1 VSASGDVLVILG
13 VVAVGAAAV
22 WYVEKQYEDAG
33 GVVGL
38 SSSLFTY
45 ATSSLANSP
54 PPPPGMGS
62 IPDQTVLNTS
72 NATQEP
78 WLNSLLNS
86 SLTMQSIGM

>member
-62 IPDQTVLNTS
+62 IPDTS

>member
-1 VSASGDVLVILG
+1 MSASSDILVIVG
-13 VVAVGAAAV
+13 VVAVVAAAA
-22 WYVEKQYEDAG
+22 WYAETQYESAG

-38 SSSLFTY
+38 STSLFTY
-45 ATSSLANSP
+45 AANSLANSP
-54 PPPPGMGS
+54 PPPAGMGS
-62 IPDQTVLNTS
+62 IPDQTTLNTS